1 MKKTILFLSL
11 FAFGLQIKAQDT
23 NAIKKSA
30 IIIKLGAL
38 NFKKTN
44 HTDGLTQSGMNFGI
58 GYIQGWTKNLDIV
71 SNFQFASLKYP
82 YYTSLKVPAATKAQD
97 YISWDFNFN
106 YKLRSE
112 EQAIVPYIT
121 AGLGV
126 GADHFSYYTAYFPV
140 GLGVQVKSKQ
150 GSFLFLQATHNA
162 EVSPITKM
170 HQNYSIGYSL
180 PLKLK
185 DKKPVIIPDAPVRV
199 DGDNDGVVDS
209 LDQCPNQKG
218 LAKYNG
224 CPIPDSDN
232 DGVDDE
238 LDKCPNQAGTV
249 KYKGCP
255 IPDTDKD
262 GINDEMDKCPT
273 VSGLT
278 RYGGCPIPD
287 TDKDGINDEVDKCPN
302 TPGIAGNNGCIDI
315 QPLLEQAASNLKFAS
330 GKVILSK
337 KNFAGLDSVI
347 SLLNTYTN
355 ITLLLGGNTDNV
367 GSKKVNQ
374 PLSEK
379 RATVVYKYLVKKG
392 ISPARLIKEGFADTK
407 PIADNKTAKGRAKNR
422 RTDLNAKY

>member
-1 MKKTILFLSL
+1 
-11 FAFGLQIKAQDT
+11 
-23 NAIKKSA
+23 
-30 IIIKLGAL
+30 
-38 NFKKTN
+38 
-44 HTDGLTQSGMNFGI
+44 
-58 GYIQGWTKNLDIV
+58 
-71 SNFQFASLKYP
+71 
-82 YYTSLKVPAATKAQD
+82 
-97 YISWDFNFN
+97 
-106 YKLRSE
+106 
-112 EQAIVPYIT
+112 
-121 AGLGV
+121 
-126 GADHFSYYTAYFPV
+126 
-140 GLGVQVKSKQ
+140 
-150 GSFLFLQATHNA
+150 
-162 EVSPITKM
+162 M

-180 PLKLK
+180 PLKLR

-224 CPIPDSDN
+224 CPIPDTDN

-238 LDKCPNQAGTV
+238 LDKCPNQAGTA

-255 IPDTDKD
+255 IPDSDKD

-287 TDKDGINDEVDKCPN
+287 SDKDGINDEVDKCPN

-337 KNFAGLDSVI
+337 KNFAGLDTVV

-355 ITLLLGGNTDNV
+355 VTLLLGGNTDNV
-367 GSKKVNQ
+367 GSRKINQ

-379 RATVVYKYLVKKG
+379 RAAVVFKYLVKKG
-392 ISPARLIKEGFADTK
+392 ISPTRLIKEGFAETK